1 MQQTTPVDEEV
12 DSPAPKVTGANAAYK
27 EWWLDK
33 TPSKL
38 NGVVRAL
45 DNTINYKMVSM
56 GVSDNPQMK
65 HQARLYVAD
74 AVKKY
79 DPTSGASLH
88 TWAQSHLQSMH
99 RFKRE
104 NQGPVKVPDRAALDA
119 WSIEKANRELTDELG
134 YEPDVKQLAD
144 KSNISVKRIAAVRK
158 ATRPVAASS
167 QMYDDGGGTMS
178 DYMGEAL
185 EYVYGDADQ
194 MDRKIIEMTT
204 GYGGCDIMQKNH
216 IAAKLGIS
224 PSQVTRRSER
234 IGMKL
239 QSMDHDITNTYS

>member
-1 MQQTTPVDEEV
+1 VQQPTPEIPDAAAQ
-12 DSPAPKVTGANAAYK
+12 PAKVSGANAAYK

-38 NGVVRAL
+38 NSVVKAL
-45 DNTINYKMVSM
+45 DNTISYKMVSM

-79 DPTSGASLH
+79 DPASGASLH

-104 NQGPVKVPDRAALDA
+104 NQGPVKIPDRAALDA

-134 YEPDVKQLAD
+134 YEPDVRQLAD

-158 ATRPVAASS
+158 ATRPVAAAS
-167 QMYDDGGGTMS
+167 QMYDDGAGSMT

-194 MDRKIIEMTT
+194 VDRKIIEMTT

-216 IAAKLGIS
+216 IAAKLNIS

-234 IGMKL
+234 IGRQL
-239 QSMDHDITNTYS
+239 QSMDLDISNTYA

>member
-1 MQQTTPVDEEV
+1 MQPPEDLPKPVKPLSAE
-12 DSPAPKVTGANAAYK
+12 AAYK

-33 TPSKL
+33 SPTKL
-38 NGVVRAL
+38 NSVVRAL
-45 DNTINYKMVSM
+45 DNTVSYKMSSM
-56 GVSDNPQMK
+56 GIADNPQMK
-65 HQARLYVAD
+65 HQARLFVAD

-158 ATRPVAASS
+158 ATRPVAAAA
-167 QMYDDGGGTMS
+167 QMYDEGGATMS

-194 MDRKIIEMTT
+194 LDRKIIEMTT
-204 GYGGCDIMQKNH
+204 GYGGTTMMQKNQ
-216 IAAKLGIS
+216 IALKLGIS

-234 IGMKL
+234 IGQKL
-239 QSMDHDITNTYS
+239 QEMDQDITSTYS

>member
-1 MQQTTPVDEEV
+1 VQLPLATAAP
-12 DSPAPKVTGANAAYK
+12 PAPIKPLRADDAYK
-27 EWWLDK
+27 AWWIDK
-33 TPSKL
+33 SPSNL
-38 NGVVRAL
+38 NNVVRAL
-45 DNTINYKMVSM
+45 DNTVSYKMSSM
-56 GVSDNPQMK
+56 GIADNPQMK
-65 HQARLYVAD
+65 HQARLFVAD
-74 AVKKY
+74 AIKKY

-104 NQGPVKVPDRAALDA
+104 NQGPLKVPDRAALDA

-158 ATRPVAASS
+158 ATRPVAAAS
-167 QMYDDGGGTMS
+167 QMYDEGSTLS

-185 EYVYGDADQ
+185 EYVYDESDQ
-194 MDRKIIEMTT
+194 LDRKIIEMTT
-204 GYGGCDIMQKNH
+204 GYGGVTMLQKNQ
-216 IAAKLGIS
+216 IAIKLGIS

-234 IGMKL
+234 IGVKL
-239 QSMDHDITNTYS
+239 QEMDQDITSTYS

>member
-1 MQQTTPVDEEV
+1 MQPPTQPDTPK
-12 DSPAPKVTGANAAYK
+12 PAQPKPLNAESAYK
-27 EWWLDK
+27 EWWLDQ
-33 TPSKL
+33 TPTKL
-38 NGVVRAL
+38 NSVVRAL
-45 DNTINYKMVSM
+45 DNTVSYKMSSM
-56 GVSDNPQMK
+56 GIADNPQMK
-65 HQARLYVAD
+65 HQARLFVAD

-79 DPTSGASLH
+79 DPNSGASLH

-119 WSIEKANRELTDELG
+119 WAIEKANRELTDELG

-144 KSNISVKRIAAVRK
+144 KSRMSVKRIAAVRK
-158 ATRPVAASS
+158 ATRPVAAAS
-167 QMYDDGGGTMS
+167 QMYDEGGSTMS

-185 EYVYGDADQ
+185 EYVYDDADQ
-194 MDRKIIEMTT
+194 IDKKIIEMTT
-204 GYGGCDIMQKNH
+204 GYGGVTMLQKNQ

-224 PSQVTRRSER
+224 PSQVTRRTER

-239 QSMDHDITNTYS
+239 QEMDQDITSTYA

>member
-1 MQQTTPVDEEV
+1 MQNSLPITP
-12 DSPAPKVTGANAAYK
+12 PAAPPKALSADAAYK

-33 TPSKL
+33 TPSRL
-38 NGVVRAL
+38 NSVVKAL
-45 DNTINYKMVSM
+45 DNTVSYKMSSM
-56 GVSDNPQMK
+56 GIADNPQMK
-65 HQARLYVAD
+65 HQARLFVAD
-74 AVKKY
+74 AIRKY
-79 DPTSGASLH
+79 DPNSGASLH

-158 ATRPVAASS
+158 ATRPVAAAS
-167 QMYDDGGGTMS
+167 QMYDDGAATMS

-185 EYVYGDADQ
+185 EYVYDEADQ
-194 MDRKIIEMTT
+194 IDKKIIEMTT
-204 GYGGCDIMQKNH
+204 GFGGTTMLQKNH
-216 IAAKLGIS
+216 IAQKLGIS

-234 IGMKL
+234 IGLKL
-239 QSMDHDITNTYS
+239 EEMNRDITSTHS

>member
-1 MQQTTPVDEEV
+1 MQPLPSDTPK
-12 DSPAPKVTGANAAYK
+12 PAPAKPLRAEDAYK

-33 TPSKL
+33 TPTKL
-38 NGVVRAL
+38 NSVVRAL
-45 DNTINYKMVSM
+45 DNTVSYKMSSM
-56 GVSDNPQMK
+56 GIADNPQMK
-65 HQARLYVAD
+65 HQARLFAAD
-74 AVKKY
+74 AIKKY
-79 DPTSGASLH
+79 DPSSGASLH

-119 WSIEKANRELTDELG
+119 WTIEKANRELTDELG

-158 ATRPVAASS
+158 ATRPVAAAS
-167 QMYDDGGGTMS
+167 QMYDEGGATMS

-185 EYVYGDADQ
+185 EYVYDDADQ
-194 MDRKIIEMTT
+194 LDRKIIEMTT
-204 GYGGCDIMQKNH
+204 GYGGTTMMQKNQ

-234 IGMKL
+234 IGQKL
-239 QSMDHDITNTYS
+239 QEMDQDITSTYS

>member
-1 MQQTTPVDEEV
+1 VATKPLRAD
-12 DSPAPKVTGANAAYK
+12 DAYK
-27 EWWLDK
+27 AWWIDK
-33 TPSKL
+33 SPTNL
-38 NGVVRAL
+38 NNVVRSL
-45 DNTINYKMVSM
+45 DNTVSYKMSSM
-56 GVSDNPQMK
+56 GIADNPQMK
-65 HQARLYVAD
+65 HQARLFVAD
-74 AVKKY
+74 AIKKY
-79 DPTSGASLH
+79 DPASGASLH

-158 ATRPVAASS
+158 ATRPVAAAS
-167 QMYDDGGGTMS
+167 QMYDEGSTLS
-178 DYMGEAL
+178 DHMGEAL
-185 EYVYGDADQ
+185 EYVYDESDQ
-194 MDRKIIEMTT
+194 LDKKIIEMTT
-204 GYGGCDIMQKNH
+204 GYGGVTMLQKNQ
-216 IAAKLGIS
+216 IAIKLGIS

-239 QSMDHDITNTYS
+239 QEMDQDITSTYS